1 MTSYFSKHVGD
12 TVSQIKWIFVVSVCY
27 IARYKIEIIF
37 GEINIKVFHR
47 MLLLLMLFHVSAP
60 CLRFS
65 FMAGRIE

>member
-37 GEINIKVFHR
+37 GEINIKVVASYVVSR
-47 MLLLLMLFHVSAP
+47 LSAVSSLF
-60 CLRFS
+60 LY
-65 FMAGRIE
+65 GWEN